1 MIREVPEES
10 FLVEQNH
17 ILSFILTESQK
28 NRLQKKARTCN
39 LDKSRNDKECL

>member
-17 ILSFILTESQK
+17 ILPFILTESQK